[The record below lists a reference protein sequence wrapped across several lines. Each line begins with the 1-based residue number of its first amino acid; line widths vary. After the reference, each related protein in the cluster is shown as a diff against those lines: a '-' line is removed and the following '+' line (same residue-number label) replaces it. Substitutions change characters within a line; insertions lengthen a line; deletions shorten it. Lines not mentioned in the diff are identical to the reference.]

1 MNKTI
6 LITGASSGIGK
17 ETAKL
22 FQSKGWNVIATMR
35 NPENETELKQL
46 ENVLVAKLDVLE
58 LDSIK
63 KRLKMV
69 FKNLEMLM
77 YCLIMLRS
85 IWTIRS
91 F

>member
-6 LITGASSGIGK
+6 LITSSSIGK

-69 FKNLEMLM
+69 FK
-77 YCLIMLRS
+77 
-85 IWTIRS
+85 IWKC
-91 F
+91 

>member
-1 MNKTI
+1 
-6 LITGASSGIGK
+6 
-17 ETAKL
+17 
-22 FQSKGWNVIATMR
+22 MR

-77 YCLIMLRS
+77 YCNNAGYGAYGPLEAFREKKLYDSLTPMLLDFRCYQNRF
-85 IWTIRS
+85 TS

>member
-1 MNKTI
+1 
-6 LITGASSGIGK
+6 
-17 ETAKL
+17 
-22 FQSKGWNVIATMR
+22 MR

-69 FKNLEMLM
+69 FK
-77 YCLIMLRS
+77 
-85 IWTIRS
+85 IWKC
-91 F
+91 